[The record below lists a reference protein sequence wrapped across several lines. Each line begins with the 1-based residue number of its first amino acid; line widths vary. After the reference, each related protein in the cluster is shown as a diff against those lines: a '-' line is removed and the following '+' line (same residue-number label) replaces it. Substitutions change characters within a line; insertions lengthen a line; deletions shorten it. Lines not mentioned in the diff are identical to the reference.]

1 MEEPLHLPVSG
12 LVSRP
17 PCQLHLPPSFPYC
30 MDVPAWPW
38 SHKESS
44 QRRPRIACST
54 EVKLITP
61 AWPLA
66 SRQTRNYGR
75 HGAPW
80 IQLPH
85 YGIRRTKSPS
95 SIARTRPKNQSYV
108 SSAQSCRPKC
118 LSFFCLKK
126 IANKTFVAPFIFFFT
141 LTSRGDSLIK
151 VDYESIEDDRR
162 ELVLFFRAL
171 NFEF

>member
-1 MEEPLHLPVSG
+1 
-12 LVSRP
+12 
-17 PCQLHLPPSFPYC
+17 

-38 SHKESS
+38 SHKVSS
-44 QRRPRIACST
+44 QRGPRIACTT

-95 SIARTRPKNQSYV
+95 SIARARAAKKPIVRLFRPIV
-108 SSAQSCRPKC
+108 SAQVFK
-118 LSFFCLKK
+118 LSLEK
-126 IANKTFVAPFIFFFT
+126 IANKTFATPFISFFSLSLFE
-141 LTSRGDSLIK
+141 GDLRLIK
-151 VDYESIEDDRR
+151 VDYESIEDDLK
-162 ELVLFFRAL
+162 EIDLLFWTSCFKFFGNDTR
-171 NFEF
+171 NFLAINFIW